1 MSDQKDS
8 GPLLDMGVIMYIDER
23 PRETVLLNPTVK
35 HLDHPGPVER
45 LLILDEYL
53 HPDPLGR

>member
-1 MSDQKDS
+1 
-8 GPLLDMGVIMYIDER
+8 MYVDER

-45 LLILDEYL
+45 LLILDEEL
-53 HPDPLGR
+53 HPDPLGL